1 MCPVLEKRRI
11 ENGIHNDQQ
20 STSTSFVFLLESIQA
35 LNETRSRLLKHVES
49 LQQHEARSQL
59 LALAGRVAA
68 CRPVNSLGVDDI
80 MVSFHLFVAW
90 EMLRERLEAWMH
102 LQEAITM
109 LQLLSQNDWDGIDV
123 TSMNDQDFERF
134 RLYCIL

>member
-1 MCPVLEKRRI
+1 MFPVLEKRRI
-11 ENGIHNDQQ
+11 ENGVHNNHR
-20 STSTSFVFLLESIQA
+20 STSTSFAFLLESIHV
-35 LNETRSRLLKHVES
+35 LNETRGSLLKHTESQELSEAGSRLLE
-49 LQQHEARSQL
+49 
-59 LALAGRVAA
+59 LAGRVAA

-90 EMLRERLEAWMH
+90 EMLRERLEAWMR

-109 LQLLSQNDWDGIDV
+109 LQLLSQDDWNGV
-123 TSMNDQDFERF
+123 EVSSMSDLDFEHF